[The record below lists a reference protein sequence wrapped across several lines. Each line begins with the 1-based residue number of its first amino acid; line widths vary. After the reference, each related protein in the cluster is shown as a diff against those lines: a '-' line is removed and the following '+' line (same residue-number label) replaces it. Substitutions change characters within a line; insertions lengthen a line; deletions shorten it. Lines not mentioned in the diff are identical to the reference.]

1 MAKTAS
7 NQFQK
12 QNYGA
17 TLNNDSS
24 NQMAQISFPLQ
35 NINIYRPFE

>member
-1 MAKTAS
+1 MAKTTS

-12 QNYGA
+12 QNYSA
-17 TLNNDSS
+17 AINNPST
-24 NQMAQISFPLQ
+24 QLGQTSFPQQ